1 MKIFAMGGYFDDDN
15 DLRNKAINFTK
26 VLGAKII
33 ENGHILINCCITEF
47 DAFVTESA
55 YNKVIEIGGNPKERI
70 IGYVT
75 DGRISTHNFGKIRT
89 SELKNWGLEAPNLKI
104 PEPVL
109 VADII
114 ISVCGFDG
122 TQRGANWARIAN
134 KPLLPVVKFDGASK
148 LIYREERDNF
158 KNKYD
163 GNITLDDFEDLS
175 QTMISDENLAENV
188 IKLAERVIVS
198 NDVFVVMPFT
208 ESPDLIDAY
217 NSFKDVC
224 SKFNPPYNCIR
235 MDEITDINRI
245 TPEMLHRI
253 KKSAIVIV
261 DLSLE
266 RPNVYYE
273 LGYADALGKPII
285 VTAKEGTNIH
295 FDAKDFPI
303 LFWNSQTQLKKDLEQ
318 RIQHIASRQ
327 GR

>member
-1 MKIFAMGGYFDDDN
+1 MNIFAMGGYFDDDN
-15 DLRNKAINFTK
+15 DLRNNAIKFTK
-26 VLGAKII
+26 ALGGKII
-33 ENGHILINCCITEF
+33 EKGHTLINCCITEF
-47 DAFVTESA
+47 DAVVTESA
-55 YNKVIEIGGNPKERI
+55 YNKVLEKGGNPKDQI

-75 DGRISTHNFGKIRT
+75 DGRRSTHNFGKIKT
-89 SELKNWGLEAPNLKI
+89 SELKNWGLESPDLKI
-104 PEPVL
+104 PEPIL
-109 VADII
+109 AADVIV
-114 ISVCGFDG
+114 SVCGFDG

-134 KPLLPVVKFDGASK
+134 KPLLPVVKFEGASK
-148 LIYREERDNF
+148 LIYREERNNF

-175 QTMISDENLAENV
+175 LTLISDDELAENV
-188 IKLAERVIVS
+188 IKLAERTLVS
-198 NDVFVVMPFT
+198 YDVFAVMSFK

-224 SKFNPPYNCIR
+224 SKFDPPYNCLR
-235 MDEITDINRI
+235 MDEITNINRI
-245 TPEMLHRI
+245 TPEMLNRI

-273 LGYADALGKPII
+273 LGFADALEKPII
-285 VTAKEGTNIH
+285 VTAKEGTKIH

-318 RIQHIASRQ
+318 RIQQIANR
-327 GR
+327 